1 MVKSSSWFELSWE
14 RTSYFERNMVL
25 TNSDKE
31 QDTKPVDRF
40 EDEKILW
47 MRCGQND
54 EAAREEL
61 ILAYRPMVYWLAKS
75 LRVPYNTYP
84 DLIQEGMVALIS
96 AVDSFD
102 ISRNNRFSTFA
113 YYKIRGRMIN
123 FLQRVEAK
131 APIPVD
137 DAVFAEEAAK
147 AVSVSAAAERSEW
160 TIDLQKA
167 MDRLSQRESDI
178 IRALILEGE
187 GAKDV
192 AEKKTIDVSH
202 VYRIRRKALEKLRKW
217 LVQDENATT
226 SM

>member
-1 MVKSSSWFELSWE
+1 M
-14 RTSYFERNMVL
+14 
-25 TNSDKE
+25 TNFDKAE
-31 QDTKPVDRF
+31 DTKPIDRF
-40 EDEKILW
+40 EEEKVLW
-47 MRCGQND
+47 IRCGQND
-54 EAAREEL
+54 ESAREEL

-137 DAVFAEEAAK
+137 DAVFAEEDAK
-147 AVSVSAAAERSEW
+147 VASVSAGAERSEW
-160 TIDLQKA
+160 TIDLEQA
-167 MDRLSQRESDI
+167 MGRLSQRESDI

-202 VYRIRRKALEKLRKW
+202 VYRIRRKALEKLRQW

-226 SM
+226 FM

>member
-1 MVKSSSWFELSWE
+1 M
-14 RTSYFERNMVL
+14 

-31 QDTKPVDRF
+31 RDSKSVDRF
-40 EDEKILW
+40 EEEKALW
-47 MRCGQND
+47 LKCGQND

-96 AVDSFD
+96 AVDYFD
-102 ISRNNRFSTFA
+102 IGRNNRFSTFA
-113 YYKIRGRMIN
+113 YYKIRGRLIN

-137 DAVFAEEAAK
+137 DVVFAQEDAK
-147 AVSVSAAAERSEW
+147 AVSANPGADRSEW
-160 TIDLQKA
+160 IIDLEQA
-167 MDRLSQRESDI
+167 MARLSERESDI
-178 IRALILEGE
+178 IRAMIFEGE

-192 AEKKTIDVSH
+192 AQKNTIDISH

-217 LVQDENATT
+217 LVQDESATT
-226 SM
+226 FM